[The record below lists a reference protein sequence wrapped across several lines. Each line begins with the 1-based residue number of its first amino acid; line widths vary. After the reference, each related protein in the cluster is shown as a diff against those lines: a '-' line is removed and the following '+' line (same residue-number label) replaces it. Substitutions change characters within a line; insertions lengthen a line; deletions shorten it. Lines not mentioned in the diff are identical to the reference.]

1 MKRLLAVRLASIL
14 ALGAVCLAAPPASAA
29 PPEPPGDI
37 LFDLP
42 EGLACPDFALRAEG
56 VNSNATFKE
65 FTDEDGNT
73 VRIITAGRGYTVTYT
88 NLETSESLT
97 YKSNGFATIATL
109 DPGTGLVT
117 VRSTGHFGLIMF
129 PTDVPAGPST
139 TQYVGTVVYTMDP
152 NGVFTIL
159 STSGTEVD
167 VCAALQ

>member
-1 MKRLLAVRLASIL
+1 VKHSPVVRLASIL
-14 ALGAVCLAAPPASAA
+14 ALGAALLAAPPATAA

-37 LFDLP
+37 LLDLP
-42 EGLACPDFALRAEG
+42 EGQACPDFALRAEG
-56 VNSNATFKE
+56 VNSNATVKE
-65 FTDEDGNT
+65 FTDKDGNT
-73 VRIITAGRGYTVTYT
+73 VRVITAGRGYTVTYT

-97 YKSNGFATIATL
+97 YKANGFATIATL

-139 TQYVGTVVYTMDP
+139 TTYVGTVVYTVDP

-159 STSGTEVD
+159 STSGTKVD
-167 VCAALQ
+167 VCAALL